1 MTSTPTT
8 WPTRPF
14 SEVADYGVGRTPAR
28 ANAAYWARTG
38 DDIPWV
44 AISDLEPY
52 GVVTRTKETASRL
65 ALEEVFRGRL
75 VPAGTLLM
83 SFKLT
88 IGRIATLGVPAAHN
102 EAIISIFPRPGVDQR
117 FLGYFLS
124 HYDYDELQD
133 RQIKGNTLNKSKI
146 DRIPIPVPSEVEQR
160 AIAAVLDKL
169 RQAIDLQMSA
179 LCNLDRLKTAAMQ
192 LLFTHGPRGESKKE
206 TEIGPIPASWT
217 IGPLGDL
224 AQLQRGF
231 DITKSAQ
238 SEGGTVPVVSS
249 GGVKSF
255 HDVAAVSGPGVVI
268 GRKGSI
274 GSVHYVDSDYWP
286 HDTTLWCKDF
296 LGNLPKFVFYRL
308 QLVDMKRL
316 DSGATNPALNRNF
329 LHAEVIS
336 WPDVEE
342 QRQIVGIMEAI
353 DRKLDIHRRKRDTLD
368 QLFKSL
374 LHKLMT
380 GEISVDDLDLSA
392 LPSID
397 GTAA

>member
-1 MTSTPTT
+1 MTSMPTT
-8 WPTRPF
+8 WPIRPF
-14 SEVADYGVGRTPAR
+14 SEVADYGVGKTPAR
-28 ANAAYWARTG
+28 ANPAYWATSNH
-38 DDIPWV
+38 DVPWV

-52 GVVTRTKETASRL
+52 GVVTGTKESASRL

-88 IGRIATLGVPAAHN
+88 IGRVATLGVPAVHN
-102 EAIISIFPRPGVDQR
+102 EAIISIYPRPGMNQR

-124 HYDYDELQD
+124 QYDYDELQD

-146 DRIPIPVPSEVEQR
+146 DRIPIPVPSETEQK
-160 AIAAVLDKL
+160 AIADVLDKL
-169 RQAIDLQMSA
+169 RQAIGLQAAA
-179 LCNLDRLKTAAMQ
+179 LSNLDSVKTAAMQ
-192 LLFTHGPRGESKKE
+192 QLFTKGVRGESQKQ
-206 TEIGPIPASWT
+206 TEIGPIPESWT

-224 AQLQRGF
+224 AQFQRGF
-231 DITKSAQ
+231 DITKSTQ
-238 SEGGTVPVVSS
+238 SEDGTIPVVSS
-249 GGVKSF
+249 GGIKSF

-308 QLVDMKRL
+308 QSVDMKRL

-329 LHAEVIS
+329 LHSEVIS

-342 QRQIVGIMEAI
+342 QQQIVDVIEVI
-353 DRKLDIHRRKRDTLD
+353 DRKLDLHRRKRDTLH
-368 QLFKSL
+368 QLFNSL
-374 LHKLMT
+374 LHRLIT
-380 GEISVDDLDLSA
+380 GELSVDDLYLSA
-392 LPSID
+392 LSASD
-397 GTAA
+397 GSAA